1 MEPRPSLPPTR
12 QPASGA
18 QAPARDPRPYQIAV
32 LSGLLVYGFF
42 GLRFDV
48 TLAQIAVTLGA
59 ALVAQAAW
67 TRLARLPRFDPASA
81 LISALSL
88 CLLLRTSSLAVA
100 ALASILA
107 VSSKFAVRWR
117 DKHVFN
123 PSNLALVALLLLPV
137 RAWVSPGQWG
147 SLATFAFLLACAGGL
162 VVHRALRSDVTYAFL
177 GTYALLLAWRTL
189 TLGDP
194 WTIPLYQM
202 ESGALV
208 LFAFFMISDPRTTPD
223 SRLGRVLFGAGV
235 AALAFYV
242 TFRLFRTNGLLWA
255 LAALSPTVPLLD
267 RLLPGPRFVW
277 RPVVPPALPSP
288 KGARN
293 ETLVL
298 PVSRDPL
305 GAAASS

>member
-1 MEPRPSLPPTR
+1 MTPRPSHSPTR
-12 QPASGA
+12 PLAPPA
-18 QAPARDPRPYQIAV
+18 QAPSRDPRPYQIAV
-32 LSGLLVYGFF
+32 LSGLLLYGWF

-48 TLAQIAVTLGA
+48 TPAQIAATLVAGV
-59 ALVAQAAW
+59 VAQALW

-81 LISALSL
+81 LISSLSL
-88 CLLLRTSSLAVA
+88 CLLLRTPSLAVA
-100 ALASILA
+100 ALASVIA
-107 VSSKFAVRWR
+107 VSSKFLVRR
-117 DKHVFN
+117 RGKHVFN

-177 GTYALLLAWRTL
+177 ATYAGLLVWRTL
-189 TLGDP
+189 ALGDP
-194 WTIPLYQM
+194 WTIPLHQM

-223 SRLGRVLFGAGV
+223 SRGGRIVFGAAV
-235 AALAFYV
+235 ALVAHYV
-242 TFRLFRTNGLLWA
+242 TFRMFRTNGLLWA
-255 LAALSPTVPLLD
+255 LVVLSPTVPLLD

-277 RPVVPPALPSP
+277 CPLAPPSHPSP
-288 KGARN
+288 KGARD
-293 ETLVL
+293 ETLVI

-305 GAAASS
+305 GAAARP

>member
-1 MEPRPSLPPTR
+1 MEPRVSHPPTR
-12 QPASGA
+12 QPSPGA

-32 LSGLLVYGFF
+32 LSGLLLYGLFV
-42 GLRFDV
+42 LRFDV
-48 TLAQIAVTLGA
+48 TVPRVAVTLGA
-59 ALVAQAAW
+59 GLAAQALW
-67 TRLARLPRFDPASA
+67 TRLARLPRFDSSSA

-100 ALASILA
+100 ALASCLA
-107 VSSKFAVRWR
+107 VSSKFLVRWR
-117 DKHVFN
+117 GKHVFN
-123 PSNLALVALLLLPV
+123 PSNLALVVLLALPV

-177 GTYALLLAWRTL
+177 AAYAGLLAWRTI

-194 WTIPLYQM
+194 WSIPLHQM

-223 SRLGRVLFGAGV
+223 SRLGRIVFGVAV
-235 AALAFYV
+235 AALAHFI
-242 TFRLFRTNGLLWA
+242 TFRMFRTNGLLWA

-267 RLLPGPRFVW
+267 RLVPGPRFVW
-277 RPVVPPALPSP
+277 RPLVPPSHPSP
-288 KGARN
+288 KGVSD
-293 ETLVL
+293 ETLVIS
-298 PVSRDPL
+298 VSRDPL
-305 GAAASS
+305 GAAARP

>member
-32 LSGLLVYGFF
+32 LSGLLLYGFF
-42 GLRFDV
+42 GLHFDV
-48 TLAQIAVTLGA
+48 TPAQIAVTLGA
-59 ALVAQAAW
+59 GLLAQAAW

-81 LISALSL
+81 LISSLSL
-88 CLLLRTSSLAVA
+88 CLLLRTNSLAVA
-100 ALASILA
+100 ALAPALA
-107 VSSKFAVRWR
+107 VSSKFAVRVHG
-117 DKHVFN
+117 KHVFN
-123 PSNLALVALLLLPV
+123 PSNLALVALLLPPV

-189 TLGDP
+189 KLGDP
-194 WTIPLYQM
+194 WTIPLHQM

-223 SRLGRVLFGAGV
+223 SRLGRIVFGAGV
-235 AALAFYV
+235 AALAWTI
-242 TFRLFRTNGLLWA
+242 TFRMFRTNGPLWA
-255 LAALSPTVPLLD
+255 LAALSPAVPLLD

-277 RPVVPPALPSP
+277 RPLASPSHPSP
-288 KGARN
+288 KGARD
-293 ETLVL
+293 ETLVI

-305 GAAASS
+305 GAAARP